1 MAGTVRV
8 KHSDEHGNEY
18 KVINQEDYKEGEH
31 EIYEDKLDKDAKSAD
46 ADRPMTDAER
56 QAYEDHKAKRRID
69 ANYGVNEGGGL
80 VATDKNPSGTYSEPT
95 PTDIRYP
102 DKDATEFEN
111 NHGAFIGK
119 SAGQMRE
126 SVGMED
132 KPGGLRPEVHEKV
145 QEATEALVAAATIG
159 RPPNPNDPTATRAR
173 VASGRAASGANKAQG
188 SEDEDLE
195 GMTVAELKEH
205 AEQNNIDL
213 GDAYL
218 KADII
223 KAIKK
228 HNKNANKVTE

>member
-1 MAGTVRV
+1 
-8 KHSDEHGNEY
+8 
-18 KVINQEDYKEGEH
+18 
-31 EIYEDKLDKDAKSAD
+31 
-46 ADRPMTDAER
+46 MTDAER

-80 VATDKNPSGTYSEPT
+80 MASDKNPSGTYSEPT

-111 NHGAFIGK
+111 NHGAFVGK
-119 SAGQMRE
+119 SAAEMRE
-126 SVGMED
+126 AADMED

-145 QEATEALVAAATIG
+145 QEATAALAAAAQIG
-159 RPPNPNDPTATRAR
+159 RPLTAKQKRERAEGEGQEGGGEE
-173 VASGRAASGANKAQG
+173 A
-188 SEDEDLE
+188 DLDS
-195 GMTVAELKEH
+195 MTVSELKEH

-228 HNKNANKVTE
+228 HNRNKNKVAE

>member
-1 MAGTVRV
+1 
-8 KHSDEHGNEY
+8 
-18 KVINQEDYKEGEH
+18 
-31 EIYEDKLDKDAKSAD
+31 
-46 ADRPMTDAER
+46 MTDAER